1 MRFRPGHHYLG
12 FREGG
17 VPFRQSLRPEQPPR
31 NPQKL
36 LTGELALAHA
46 PEHGAQLAAAEPVL
60 CGAGAPVL
68 AQPNEVALLLAF
80 ARLNRRELSRVEAA
94 ATLARE
100 LFDHLRPP
108 GRELTDHLTRDI
120 LQFGHSLAR
129 LFPFDTERARQFGAQ
144 MRLVEVPGGEPVP
157 P

>member
-1 MRFRPGHHYLG
+1 MRLRPGHHDLRL
-12 FREGG
+12 REGG
-17 VPFRQSLRPEQPPR
+17 LPFGQPLRPEQPPR

-36 LTGELALAHA
+36 LTGEFALEDA
-46 PEHGAQLAAAEPVL
+46 PEHGAQLAAAEPML
-60 CGAGAPVL
+60 CGPGTPVL
-68 AQPNEVALLLAF
+68 AQPHEVDVLLPF
-80 ARLNRRELSRVEAA
+80 TRLNRRELSRVEAP

-100 LFDHLRPP
+100 LLDHLCPP
-108 GRELTDHLTRDI
+108 GRELTDHLTPDT